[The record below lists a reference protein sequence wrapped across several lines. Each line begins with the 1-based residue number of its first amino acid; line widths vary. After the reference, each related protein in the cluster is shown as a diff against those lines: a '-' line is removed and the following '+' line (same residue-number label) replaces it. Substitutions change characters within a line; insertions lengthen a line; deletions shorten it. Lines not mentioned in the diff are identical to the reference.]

1 MLPAQRR
8 DPNVVRRNRLTSS
21 LQFQPDSRVM
31 PRSLNANIEDGAS
44 VQHSLQR
51 PFVRI
56 AVARLRD
63 TKRELAGYNDRDRKL
78 TRLGHGLD
86 CSRRF
91 VKGKDGQLPAQ
102 MARRSRSMCRSS
114 GCPEVFRLRSVS

>member
-1 MLPAQRR
+1 
-8 DPNVVRRNRLTSS
+8 
-21 LQFQPDSRVM
+21 M

-56 AVARLRD
+56 AVTRLRD
-63 TKRELAGYNDRDRKL
+63 TKSELAGYKDRDRKL
-78 TRLGHGLD
+78 TRLGHDLN

-91 VKGKDGQLPAQ
+91 VEI
-102 MARRSRSMCRSS
+102 CRKSIRVQNQVKSS
-114 GCPEVFRLRSVS
+114 GSICSNSSSMIRCIRFVSLWRWANSPAHSSQGLPGR